1 LAYFLFIDESGH
13 DHRESPY
20 EVLAGI
26 AVEDSQVWPL
36 ITELND
42 LEEKHFGIRYSK
54 EKVEIKGKK
63 FLKKK
68 VFRLAQQLPAI
79 SEQVRTPL
87 ARSCILDGGSAGKR
101 ELTALA
107 QAKLVFVQ
115 EAFTVCSAFE
125 CYAFASIVHPAAPKS
140 GSDMLRKDYSYLFER
155 LFYFLEDHGNQQG
168 IVVFDELE
176 KSQSHILL
184 GQMEEYFIKTV
195 RGQNRAKLIIPE
207 PFFVHSDLTSIIQVA
222 DLSAYII
229 SWGLR
234 YGQMTGAVRHELKPY
249 ADLVSKLRYRATRHI
264 MGNPNFQIWSFQYI
278 DDLRCQ
284 EERECEI

>member
-1 LAYFLFIDESGH
+1 MAYFLFIDESGH
-13 DHRESPY
+13 DHMHSPY

-36 ITELND
+36 ITELNNS
-42 LEEKHFGIRYSK
+42 EAKHFGLRYSK
-54 EKVEIKGKK
+54 EKFEIKGKK

-68 VFRLAQQLPAI
+68 VFRLAHQLPAI
-79 SEQVRTPL
+79 SEEVRTQL
-87 ARSCILDGGSAGKR
+87 AKSCILDGASASKK

-107 QAKLVFVQ
+107 QAKLAFVKNV
-115 EAFTVCSAFE
+115 FTVCSTFE
-125 CYAFASIVHPAAPKS
+125 CYAFASIVHPTAPKS
-140 GSDMLRKDYSYLFER
+140 DSDMLRKDYSYLFER
-155 LFYFLEDHGNQQG
+155 FFYFLEDNKSQQG

-176 KSQSHILL
+176 KSQSHILMS
-184 GQMEEYFIKTV
+184 QMEEYFLKTI
-195 RGQNRAKLIIPE
+195 RGQQRAKLIIPE
-207 PFFVHSDLTSIIQVA
+207 PFFVHSDLTSMIQVA

-234 YGQMTGAVRHELKPY
+234 YGQMTERVRNELKPY
-249 ADLVSKLRYRATRHI
+249 ADLVSKLRYRASRHI

-284 EERECEI
+284 EERACGV